1 MADEKSKLTVFS
13 QSTEFDGVLEFSDNL
28 VIAGKFRGTISA
40 GGNLE
45 IEKTA
50 ECDVDYIKA
59 ESIVVSGSVNGK
71 LEATDRVEL
80 CSGSKVNGDIKTA
93 RLRISDNVDF
103 NGKVHMIDGTPE
115 TDIFSVAS
123 SEFKKS
129 LLLKTNEAR

>member
-1 MADEKSKLTVFS
+1 MANEKSKLTVFS

-28 VIAGKFRGTISA
+28 IISGKFRGTINA
-40 GGNLE
+40 GGNLQ

-103 NGKVHMIDGTPE
+103 NGKVHMIDEIPE